1 MQAIATQSK
10 PDEFPDTVTDDFT
23 VFARASL
30 RVVSHLLDEIPPQ
43 GQRVVEE
50 ALKGG
55 AILSLEFGPVP
66 EFSHATLVMTE
77 REGQRHKL
85 TSISVQMGPPTQ

>member
-1 MQAIATQSK
+1 MQNIATESK
-10 PDEFPDTVTDDFT
+10 PEEFADSVEEDFT

-30 RVVSHLLDEIPPQ
+30 RVVAHLLDEIPPQ
-43 GQRVVEE
+43 GQRVVDE

-55 AILSLEFGPVP
+55 AVLSLEFGPVP
-66 EFSHATLVMTE
+66 EFSHAVLVMTE
-77 REGQRHKL
+77 REGKRYRL